1 MVLLPLKKRKKKK
14 DKGLLAVVEP
24 MRTIYL
30 IRRKRQRTLIKQ
42 PRAKRSTESR
52 RWLQGRGLNQRAH
65 EEGRRTILTS
75 AWLHREMCHQCTME
89 LSSSVGSC
97 REWRDAGSNG
107 FLQKQ
112 FVAQQMA
119 QIQKSPSP
127 LLTLQSS
134 KTSQLGFYW
143 HFRRCIPL
151 ITLAGRAEPVG
162 TEQLKGR
169 SVWKHVRP
177 LILIGTDGLLSCWG
191 KKKKKKKPK
200 DCGHF

>member
-1 MVLLPLKKRKKKK
+1 MC
-14 DKGLLAVVEP
+14 
-24 MRTIYL
+24 IYDC
-30 IRRKRQRTLIKQ
+30 IK
-42 PRAKRSTESR
+42 
-52 RWLQGRGLNQRAH
+52 
-65 EEGRRTILTS
+65 
-75 AWLHREMCHQCTME
+75 MCHQCTME

-191 KKKKKKKPK
+191 KKKKKKTKGLRALLKTKSAEESIPRFQLSRDVPFSEK
-200 DCGHF
+200 LRQQCSF